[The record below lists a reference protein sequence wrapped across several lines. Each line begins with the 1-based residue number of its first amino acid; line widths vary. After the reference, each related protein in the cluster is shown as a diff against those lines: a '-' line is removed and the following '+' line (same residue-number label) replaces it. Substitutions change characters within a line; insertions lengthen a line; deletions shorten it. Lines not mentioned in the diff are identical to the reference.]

1 MKNKRVAFY
10 TLGCKLNFA
19 ETSTIARQFEEQGY
33 ERVEFN
39 EEADVYVVNSCT
51 VTQQA
56 DRKCRAAIRK
66 AIRTSPKAF
75 VAVAGCYAQLKSDEI
90 SMIEG
95 VDAILGSQ
103 EKFRMFQLFDN
114 FQKNEEIEILAS
126 PIKKAQ
132 KFEPSYSLSDR
143 TRSFLKIQDGCDYYC
158 SFCTIP
164 FARGKSRNGSIE
176 ETVQKAKEI
185 AVSGIKEA
193 VLTGVNI
200 GDFGQGGGEDF
211 YQLIQALEQVDGIER
226 YRISS
231 IEPNLLTD
239 QVIDFIS
246 GSNKFLPHLHI
257 PLQAG
262 SDHILKLMRR
272 KYDTKLF
279 VHRVH
284 KIREHMPLAGIGVD
298 VIVGFP
304 GETSEEFETT
314 YNFLKDMDVS
324 YLHVFSYSERANTR
338 SAKME
343 GKVSPQI
350 IEERSNRLHLLSERK
365 RIEFANRNTGLEHRV
380 LFEGKEEG
388 EILGKAQISGWT
400 DNYIKYLSDSK
411 EAEQGMIRKV
421 KAEKCSTEGILT
433 GKILK

>member
-19 ETSTIARQFEEQGY
+19 ETSTIARQFEEQGF
-33 ERVEFN
+33 ERVEFSD
-39 EEADVYVVNSCT
+39 EADVYVVNSCT

-66 AIRTSPKAF
+66 AIRTSPDAF

-90 SMIEG
+90 SKIDG

-114 FQKNEEIEILAS
+114 FKKNKEIEILAS

-132 KFEPSYSLSDR
+132 NFEPSYSLSDR

-164 FARGKSRNGSIE
+164 FARGRSRNGSIE
-176 ETVQKAKEI
+176 ETVQKAQEI
-185 AVSGIKEA
+185 AASGLREV

-200 GDFGQGGGEDF
+200 GDFGQGGDEDF
-211 YQLIQALEQVDGIER
+211 FKLIQALEKVDGIER
-226 YRISS
+226 FRISS

-239 QVIDFIS
+239 QIIEFIADS
-246 GSNKFLPHLHI
+246 DKFLPHLHI

-262 SDHILKLMRR
+262 SDSILKQMRR
-272 KYDTKLF
+272 KYDTALF
-279 VHRVH
+279 AQRVQ
-284 KIREHMPLAGIGVD
+284 KIRELMPLAGIGVD

-304 GETSEEFETT
+304 GETEEEFENT
-314 YNFLKDMDVS
+314 YKFLKEQNVS
-324 YLHVFSYSERANTR
+324 YLHVFSYSERENTR
-338 SAKME
+338 SSKME
-343 GKVSPQI
+343 DKVSPQS

-365 RIEFANRNTGLEHRV
+365 RIDFAHMNKGLKHTV
-380 LFEGKEEG
+380 LFESREEG
-388 EILGKAQISGWT
+388 GIQGKISGWT
-400 DNYIKYLSDSK
+400 GNYIKYICDAK
-411 EAEQGMIRKV
+411 EIEQGMIREV
-421 KAEKCSTEGILT
+421 IADECSTDGVLSGEV
-433 GKILK
+433 KE